1 MKQKILIL
9 TALLPLSLFAH
20 DTATT
25 GTAVHGVEH
34 GLLALLPVVAV
45 VGALGYAAW
54 RFTRASR

>member
-20 DTATT
+20 ETASA
-25 GTAVHGVEH
+25 GTAVHHVEH
-34 GLLALLPVVAV
+34 GMLALLPVVAV
-45 VGALGYAAW
+45 LGALGYVAW